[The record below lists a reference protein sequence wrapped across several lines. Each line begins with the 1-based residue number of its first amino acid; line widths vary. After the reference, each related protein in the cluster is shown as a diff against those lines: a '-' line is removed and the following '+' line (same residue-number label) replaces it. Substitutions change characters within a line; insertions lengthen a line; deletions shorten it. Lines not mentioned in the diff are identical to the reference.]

1 MTEPSTFLTTLASS
15 PWRDRL
21 RSGITTRP
29 FAAGLLCGGV
39 IVALV
44 GGQTL
49 LDMIV
54 YGGGLALLGTLAY
67 KSYHRYQQ
75 EKAAGAS
82 PDPLTVVQS
91 VATGLA
97 TQCVA
102 WCART
107 LQPPPPPPAN
117 AAHPELARAVVRA
130 VIGAAAAEGRI
141 AATAHPA
148 LLQRLDANG
157 ITTPEDAMLL
167 QELAQPQDVG
177 RIASVVATP
186 EAAAQV
192 YLAALLTSDS
202 QGGAAQDYRT
212 RLASALQLTPDFAA
226 GLQED
231 THGRPPQRQA
241 A

>member
-1 MTEPSTFLTTLASS
+1 MTEPTVFLTTMASS
-15 PWRDRL
+15 PWRDRM

-29 FAAGLLCGGV
+29 FAAGLLCGVV
-39 IVALV
+39 IVALI
-44 GGQTL
+44 GGRTL
-49 LDMIV
+49 LDMLV

-67 KSYHRYQQ
+67 QAYHRYQQ
-75 EKAAGAS
+75 QKAAGAT

-91 VATGLA
+91 VAASLA
-97 TQCVA
+97 TQCAA
-102 WCART
+102 WFART
-107 LQPPPPPPAN
+107 LQTPPAPPAN

-130 VIGAAAAEGRI
+130 VIGTAAAEGRI
-141 AATAHPA
+141 AATAHTA
-148 LLQRLDANG
+148 LLQRLNANG

-167 QELAQPQDVG
+167 QELAQPQDAG
-177 RIASVVATP
+177 RIASAVATP

-192 YLAALLTSDS
+192 YLAALLASDS
-202 QGGAAQDYRT
+202 QSGAAQDYHSS
-212 RLASALQLTPDFAA
+212 LATALQLTPDFAA